1 MAPGLVKA
9 MMLLLSINLLLYV
22 AGVRVVGTDNVDFIN
37 EFVNETALREERIEV
52 QGGYKD
58 TLPTTLEE
66 SGSSLLDF
74 IDSLSAIKTF
84 VIFLINIIFTP
95 VGLLISAGLPQT
107 ITLLIGM
114 PIMFAGIVGMAY
126 FIRSGS

>member
-9 MMLLLSINLLLYV
+9 MMFLMSINLLLYV
-22 AGVRVVGTDNVDFIN
+22 AGVRVVGTDNVDFVN
-37 EFVNETALREERIEV
+37 EFVNETALQEERVEI

-58 TLPTTLEE
+58 VLPTTLEE

-74 IDSLSAIKTF
+74 IDALSAIKTF
-84 VIFLINIIFTP
+84 VLFVINIVFTP
-95 VGLLISAGLPQT
+95 LGLFIGA
-107 ITLLIGM
+107 GM
-114 PIMFAGIVGMAY
+114 PVNVVLLVGMPLMFAGIAGMAY

>member
-22 AGVRVVGTDNVDFIN
+22 AGVRVIGTDNVDFIN